1 MQMRLAI
8 LGVVI
13 ACLVVGGIEA
23 YWHWYAGTQDTPK
36 AHSLREWYIYRDP
49 ISDKPYH
56 AGFVDLIFP
65 AIALGFAAGALTA
78 RQSLRVLVWCL
89 FLLPLGVVA
98 LFPLYAAFIPTKESD
113 VWWRFATSGVR
124 VVAFIPGYFKAALLC
139 LFFGA
144 VGRNGMR
151 QIHGRTLDAV

>member
-1 MQMRLAI
+1 MRLAI

-13 ACLVVGGIEA
+13 AYFVVGSLEA
-23 YWHWYAGTQDTPK
+23 YLHWYAGTQDTPT

-49 ISDKPYH
+49 MNDKPIH
-56 AGFVDLIFP
+56 NGLADLIFQ
-65 AIALGFAAGALTA
+65 AITLGLAAGALTA

-98 LFPLYAAFIPTKESD
+98 LFPFYGAFIPTKDWDE
-113 VWWRFATSGVR
+113 WWTSATSWVR
-124 VVAFIPGYFKAALLC
+124 VVAFIPAYFKGTLLC

-144 VGRNGMR
+144 VGRNSMR
-151 QIHGRTLDAV
+151 IIQGRIPDAA